1 MHIRSADRVTI
12 RFANLKGEN
21 PMNSPHCKRISIIAA
36 GTLVVL
42 GTIALAT
49 APRRAHAQPAHRDF
63 DGGSAIVGTWR
74 VQVQS
79 YVCGTSTLVGLP
91 FNSLLTFNLGDTF
104 TGATTNPAFAPGQRG
119 TDQGI
124 WSYAG
129 DHTYNAKD
137 EAFLF
142 FTTPPSPPANPGFQA
157 GSQILTQTITMKGY
171 DEFTSEATTE
181 FFDTTGKSYRQGC
194 ATATAQR
201 FQ

>member
-1 MHIRSADRVTI
+1 
-12 RFANLKGEN
+12 
-21 PMNSPHCKRISIIAA
+21 MNSLNSLLCKKISIIAA
-36 GTLVVL
+36 G
-42 GTIALAT
+42 ALAAMGTVAVVT
-49 APRRAHAQPAHRDF
+49 APRPAHAQPAAHSNF
-63 DGGSAIVGTWR
+63 DGGSALVGTWR

-79 YVCGTSTLVGLP
+79 YVCGTNTLVGPP

-129 DHTYNAKD
+129 DNTYNAKD

-142 FTTPPSPPANPGFQA
+142 FTTPPSPPANPGFEA
-157 GSQILTQTITMKGY
+157 GYQILTQTITMKSY

-181 FFDTTGKSYRQGC
+181 FFDTTGTSYRQGC
-194 ATATAQR
+194 ATARAQR